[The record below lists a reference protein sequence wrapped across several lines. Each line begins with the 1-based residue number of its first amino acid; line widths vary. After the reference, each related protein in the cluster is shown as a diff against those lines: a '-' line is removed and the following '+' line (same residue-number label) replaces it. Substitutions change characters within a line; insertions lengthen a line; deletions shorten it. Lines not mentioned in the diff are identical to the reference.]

1 MAPMT
6 PLRKRMF
13 EDMQLRNLASKTQSN
28 YIHYISGLAKFYDS
42 SEKSVGKF
50 RLGQLAK

>member
-28 YIHYISGLAKFYDS
+28 YIHYIIRNTD
-42 SEKSVGKF
+42 
-50 RLGQLAK
+50 

>member
-28 YIHYISGLAKFYDS
+28 YIHYIRVCPVFPFGPVEQAATL
-42 SEKSVGKF
+42 
-50 RLGQLAK
+50 LTQQT